1 MSRAIHQ
8 GTVRA
13 RLAPRREPYWGAPL
27 EPGRFL
33 GYRKMADQKN
43 SKTVASETWVAR
55 ARTEDAGGQR
65 YNALGAVSDTFGYG
79 AACKAAREWLAAL
92 DAGVVR
98 TEEFTVLMACEEY
111 IETGRIAP
119 TRTEGINLRGAGRQ
133 LPHRAVR
140 RAAAAITLGSEIRA
154 CRRLVGVKKRAA

>member
-1 MSRAIHQ
+1 MSNSIHKS
-8 GTVRA
+8 TVRA
-13 RLAPRREPYWGAPL
+13 KLAPRREPYWSAPL

-33 GYRKMADQKN
+33 GYRKMADPKQPKIV
-43 SKTVASETWVAR
+43 TSETWGAR

-79 AACKAAREWLAAL
+79 EACKAAREWFAAL

-98 TEEFTVLMACEEY
+98 TEKFTVRVACEEY

-119 TRTEGINLRGAGRQ
+119 TRTEGINLRGVFSFPIEQYAEQ
-133 LPHRAVR
+133 LLPSLSAAKSGP
-140 RAAAAITLGSEIRA
+140 AAAS
-154 CRRLVGVKKRAA
+154 